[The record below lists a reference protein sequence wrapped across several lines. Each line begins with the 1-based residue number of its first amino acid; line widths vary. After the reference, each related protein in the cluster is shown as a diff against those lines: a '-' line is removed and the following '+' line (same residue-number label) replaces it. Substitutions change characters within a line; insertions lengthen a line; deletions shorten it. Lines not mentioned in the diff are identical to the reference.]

1 MSDIRINQLVLE
13 NFKCHRFLKL
23 DFNGKNAGIFGDNAA
38 GKTSVY
44 DGLCWLLFGKD
55 SAGNG
60 EKNIDIKPLG
70 PDGEVADHKAITS
83 VEVVFD
89 VDGEEIVLKRTYR
102 EIWATRRGCAQEVYD
117 GNTSEYFVD
126 GVPQKKFAYDARIKE
141 LVPEE
146 LFRMLTSVSQFARDL
161 KWQDRREILFRMADI
176 GSDKEIMGSVEQ
188 FGPLLESMGRL
199 SLEDYKKKLL
209 SERKGLTGIRNETP
223 ARLDEMS
230 KTVRDMEG
238 IDFAGI
244 RAQLEALEGQRVELN
259 SQLIAL
265 DNVNA
270 AAQKRLEIREVQ
282 LGREQLEGRNRAF
295 RDSQK
300 AEGPDASQLQT
311 ELRTIEGR
319 MERARETMER
329 EKRDLERLE
338 KQIEGSREQWI
349 SVKGE
354 TFTGGKCPTCG
365 QTLPFE
371 QLKKATEQ
379 FEQKQARQLAQI
391 EQMAQTLIETR
402 KGKEHRIGELENT
415 IREYQA
421 QAEVLRNQ
429 VEEAKTRVTAIRDME
444 GYGEQ
449 MAAIDGRLKNL
460 EQELQELVG
469 GKQAV
474 RTGVARELAE
484 VNGEIRN
491 CQELIAKESVLT
503 YTRERIEQLRQE
515 AQNAAAALEAIE
527 KMLWLM
533 EEYSRY
539 KAKFVEDSIN
549 GLFRLARF
557 RLFREQANGGL
568 EDRCDV
574 VYDGVPYMG
583 LNNGMKINVGIDII
597 NALSRFYG
605 VTVPLFVDNAESVT
619 RLEECEAQVI
629 RLVVSE
635 EDKELRLK
643 HEDQGSGKA

>member
-1 MSDIRINQLVLE
+1 MSDIRINQLTLE
-13 NFKCHRFLKL
+13 NFKCHRFLCL
-23 DFNGKNAGIFGDNAA
+23 DLRGKDATVYGDNAA

-44 DGLCWLLFGKD
+44 YGLCWLLFGKD

-70 PDGEVADHKAITS
+70 PDGEVADHRAITS
-83 VEVVFD
+83 VEAVLD
-89 VDGEEIVLKRTYR
+89 VDGDEITLKRTYR
-102 EIWATRRGCAQEVYD
+102 EIWTTRRGSSQEVYD
-117 GNTSEYFVD
+117 GNASEYFVD
-126 GVPQKKFAYDARIKE
+126 GVPHKKNAFDARIRE

-146 LFRMLTSVSQFARDL
+146 LFRMLTSVSHFARDT
-161 KWQDRREILFRMADI
+161 KWQDRRETLFHMAQI
-176 GSDKEIMGSVEQ
+176 GSDREIMAGNEQ
-188 FGPLLESMGRL
+188 FVPLLESLGRL

-244 RAQLEALEGQRVELN
+244 RAQLEALEGQRIELN

-265 DNVNA
+265 DNDNA
-270 AAQKRLEIREVQ
+270 AAQKRLEIREVK
-282 LGREQLEGRNRAF
+282 LEREQLEGRNRAF

-379 FEQKQARQLAQI
+379 FEQKQARQLSQI

-402 KGKEHRIGELENT
+402 KGKEQRIGELENT
-415 IREYQA
+415 IGEYQA

-429 VEEAKTRVTAIRDME
+429 VEEAKTRVTVIRDME

-449 MAAIDGRLKNL
+449 MAAIEGRLA
-460 EQELQELVG
+460 ELQKELNELTG
-469 GKQAV
+469 NSRAV
-474 RTGVARELAE
+474 RISVSTELSA
-484 VNGEIRN
+484 VNGKIRS
-491 CQELIAKESVLT
+491 CQEDLAKEAVLT
-503 YTRERIEQLRQE
+503 YTRERIDRLREE

-635 EDKELRLK
+635 EDKELRIE
-643 HEDQGSGKA
+643 HED

>member
-1 MSDIRINQLVLE
+1 MSDIRILRLTLE
-13 NFKCHRFLKL
+13 NFKCHRFLNL
-23 DFNGKNAGIFGDNAA
+23 DLQGKDASVYGDNAA
-38 GKTSVY
+38 GKTSIY

-83 VEVVFD
+83 VEAVLD
-89 VDGEEIVLKRTYR
+89 ADGDEITLKRTYR
-102 EIWATRRGCAQEVYD
+102 EIWTTRRGSSQEVYD
-117 GNTSEYFVD
+117 GNASEYFVD
-126 GVPQKKFAYDARIKE
+126 GVPHKKNAFDARIRE

-146 LFRMLTSVSQFARDL
+146 LFRMLTSVSHFARDL
-161 KWQDRREILFRMADI
+161 KWQDRREQLFHMAQI
-176 GSDKEIMGSVEQ
+176 GSDREIMAGDAQ
-188 FGPLLESMGRL
+188 FAPLLESLGRL
-199 SLEDYKKKLL
+199 SLEDYRKKLL
-209 SERKGLTGIRNETP
+209 SERKGLTGVRDETP
-223 ARLDEMS
+223 ARLDEMN

-238 IDFAGI
+238 IDFEGI
-244 RAQLEALEGQRVELN
+244 RAQLDALEGQRGELN

-265 DNVNA
+265 DNDNA
-270 AAQKRLEIREVQ
+270 SAQKRLEIREVQ
-282 LGREQLEGRNRAF
+282 LEREQLEGRNRAF

-300 AEGPDASQLQT
+300 QEGPGIGQLQL

-319 MERARETMER
+319 MDRAKEAAER
-329 EKRDLERLE
+329 EKRELDRLE
-338 KQIEGSREQWI
+338 QQIADSREQWI

-354 TFTGGKCPTCG
+354 TFTGGTCPTCG

-371 QLKKATEQ
+371 QLKKATER
-379 FEQKQARQLAQI
+379 FEQQQGRRLKQI

-402 KGKEHRIGELENT
+402 DGKQQRIEELAET
-415 IREYQA
+415 AGGLKDQA
-421 QAEVLRNQ
+421 DGLRAKI
-429 VEEAKTRVTAIRDME
+429 EEAKSHVVEIRDLD
-444 GYGEQ
+444 GYADQ
-449 MAAIDGRLKNL
+449 MAVIGEKLTRLQ
-460 EQELQELVG
+460 QELNDLTG
-469 GKQAV
+469 NSRAV
-474 RTGVARELAE
+474 RISVSTELSA
-484 VNGEIRN
+484 VNGKIRS
-491 CQELIAKESVLT
+491 CQEDLAKEAVLT
-503 YTRERIEQLRQE
+503 YTRERIVRLREE

-557 RLFREQANGGL
+557 RLFRNQANGGL

-574 VYDGVPYMG
+574 VHGGVPYMG

-597 NALSRFYG
+597 NALSRFHG

-619 RLEECEAQVI
+619 ALESCRAQVI

-635 EDKELRLK
+635 ADKELRLE
-643 HEDQGSGKA
+643 HEN